1 MFTPTNKLIDLL
13 PYFKKKLGALY
24 GEREVENLFY
34 WVCDVK
40 FGLQK
45 FQVKHDGSRL
55 TESELL
61 AVRNIVKRLEK
72 QEPIQY
78 ILGETEFYN
87 CKIKVDTNTL
97 IPRPE
102 TEELVDWV
110 LDNTFNDARVLDIGT
125 GSGCIPIALKKRF
138 ASLEVSAIDIS
149 TKAIAMAK
157 ASAELN
163 NVNIE
168 FIEMD
173 ILDPNVDALEE
184 YDIIVSN
191 PPYVLESDKE
201 KMNQNVLG
209 YEPHLALFVEDQNP
223 LLFYKAI
230 AKIGLEILAKN
241 GLLFFEI
248 HENFGAE
255 TIQMLKELGYQ
266 NIELRQDM
274 QGKDRMIRCCSL

>member
-13 PYFKKKLGALY
+13 PYFKNKLGALY
-24 GEREVENLFY
+24 PESELENLFY

-45 FQVKHDGSRL
+45 FQVKQGDSRL

-61 AVRNIVKRLEK
+61 AVRNIVNRLK
-72 QEPIQY
+72 KYEPIQY

-87 CKIKVDTNTL
+87 CKIKVDANTL

-102 TEELVDWV
+102 TEELVEWV
-110 LDNTFNDARVLDIGT
+110 LDHTFNDARILDIGT
-125 GSGCIPIALKKRF
+125 GSGCIPIALKKSF

-149 TKAIAMAK
+149 TTAIATAK
-157 ASAELN
+157 ESAELN
-163 NVNIE
+163 EVNIE

-173 ILDPNVDALEE
+173 ILDPNVEALKE

-191 PPYVLESDKE
+191 PPYVLESDK
-201 KMNQNVLG
+201 MNMHHNVLVF
-209 YEPHLALFVEDQNP
+209 EPHLALFVADQNP

-230 AKIGLEILAKN
+230 AKIGLDILSKS

-248 HENFGAE
+248 HENYGTE
-255 TIQMLKELGYQ
+255 TIEMLRQLGYQ

-274 QGKDRMIRCCSL
+274 QGKDRMIRCTRV